1 VKIITNWMNKIFWYL
16 LLTLSLASCIEIH
29 DEISLKNDGSGTF
42 SYKINLNSSK
52 LKVNSILALD
62 SLDGKKVPSINEIK
76 DKINKYKELFA
87 KKEGISN
94 VKTETNFN
102 EFILKFQCDFTSV
115 LALQKAVKEVFEEE
129 SKSKTLRDIETNWLV
144 WENNKLIRSIPSV
157 TQDFTSKLKREDL
170 EALKNGKYFSI
181 SRFEKPIEK
190 FDNPLSIVS
199 PNKLN
204 ILVKN
209 STYSLIKNLKLLE
222 NTIYLSDSKK
232 QEK

>member
-1 VKIITNWMNKIFWYL
+1 MNKIFWYL

-76 DKINKYKELFA
+76 DKINKYKELLA

>member
-1 VKIITNWMNKIFWYL
+1 MKKIFWCIL
-16 LLTLSLASCIEIH
+16 FIFSFSSCIEIF

-42 SYKINLNSSK
+42 SYKINLSSSK
-52 LKVNSILALD
+52 IKVNSILALD
-62 SLDGKKVPSINEIK
+62 SLDGAKVPSINEIK
-76 DKINKYKELFA
+76 DKINKYKELIS

-102 EFILKFQCDFTSV
+102 DFILKFQCDFTSV
-115 LALQKAVKEVFEEE
+115 VALQKAIKEVFEEE
-129 SKSKTLRDIETNWLV
+129 SKSKTIKELETNWLV
-144 WENNKLIRSIPSV
+144 WENNKLTRSIPSI
-157 TQDFTSKLKREDL
+157 TQDFTSRLKREDL

-190 FDNPLSIVS
+190 FDNPQSIVS

>member
-1 VKIITNWMNKIFWYL
+1 M
-16 LLTLSLASCIEIH
+16 LTSCIEIH

-42 SYKINLNSSK
+42 SYKINLNASK

-76 DKINKYKELFA
+76 EKINKYKELLS

-94 VKTETNFN
+94 VKTETNFT

-115 LALQKAVKEVFEEE
+115 NALQKAIKDVFEEE
-129 SKSKTLRDIETNWLV
+129 SKSKTLKEIETNWLV
-144 WENNKLIRSIPSV
+144 WENNKLSRSVPSI
-157 TQDFTSKLKREDL
+157 TQDFTSRLKREDL

-181 SRFEKPIEK
+181 TRFEKPIEK
-190 FDNPLSIVS
+190 FENPQSTVS

-222 NTIYLSDSKK
+222 NTIYLSDNKK

>member
-1 VKIITNWMNKIFWYL
+1 MKKKFWL
-16 LLTLSLASCIEIH
+16 LILVFSLTSCIEIF

-42 SYKINLNSSK
+42 SYKINLSSSK

-76 DKINKYKELFA
+76 ERINKYKELFA

-94 VKTETNFN
+94 VKTEINFN

-115 LALQKAVKEVFEEE
+115 NALQKAIKDVFEEE
-129 SKSKTLRDIETNWLV
+129 SKSKTLKEIETNWLV
-144 WENNKLIRSIPSV
+144 WENNKLSRSVPSI
-157 TQDFTSKLKREDL
+157 TQDFTSRLKREDL

-181 SRFEKPIEK
+181 TRFEKPIEK
-190 FDNPLSIVS
+190 FDNPQSTVS

-222 NTIYLSDSKK
+222 NTIYLSDNKK

>member
-1 VKIITNWMNKIFWYL
+1 MNKIFWYL

-62 SLDGKKVPSINEIK
+62 SLDGKKLPSINEIK

>member
-1 VKIITNWMNKIFWYL
+1 MNKIFWYL

-42 SYKINLNSSK
+42 SYKVNLNSSK

>member
-1 VKIITNWMNKIFWYL
+1 MNKIFWYL

>member
-1 VKIITNWMNKIFWYL
+1 MNKFFWCL
-16 LLTLSLASCIEIH
+16 LLTLSLTSCIEIF
-29 DEISLKNDGSGTF
+29 DEISMKNDGSGTF
-42 SYKINLNSSK
+42 SYKINLSSSK

-76 DKINKYKELFA
+76 DKINKYKELLA

-129 SKSKTLRDIETNWLV
+129 SKSKTLRVIETNWLV

-170 EALKNGKYFSI
+170 EALKTGKYFSI